1 MKQNSNRF
9 SFFASGS
16 AMYACIVLICLVTTR
31 AVAQMPVE
39 GPPMASGPQMPTAQE
54 ELKELTK
61 KLKLTDEQK
70 TRVEVVLVEKHRQMD
85 AAMKDESLSIEER
98 IRDVKATIRNS
109 NASLRVL
116 LTEEQQTQF
125 DKLAT
130 EKERQMVPVDGPRDG
145 GPPPNA
151 PDLERLIRT
160 IKAAFRLVSNV
171 LMRGAYYIQP
181 SDEPCGSLPATS
193 HPA

>member
-61 KLKLTDEQK
+61 KLRLTDEQK
-70 TRVEVVLVEKHRQMD
+70 TRVEVVLVEKHRQID

-98 IRDVKATIRNS
+98 IRDVKATIRDS

-116 LTEEQQTQF
+116 LTEEQQTKF

-130 EKERQMVPVDGPRDG
+130 EKERQMVPIDGPRDG

-151 PDLERLIRT
+151 GPPEGPG
-160 IKAAFRLVSNV
+160 N
-171 LMRGAYYIQP
+171 
-181 SDEPCGSLPATS
+181 
-193 HPA
+193 